1 MCGCV
6 CALWSDRA
14 LPTTKKAAASKA
26 RSYLF
31 AFALSLGGIADILEP
46 RPFRGLCF
54 DDVSASVGDTATE
67 ADVRAAPAPDAGN
80 LGIFAFGGAFVVS
93 RGDIA
98 ALLFRMPD
106 FLFGDC
112 LSLSL
117 LAALLGIGSDALL
130 STTPL

>member
-1 MCGCV
+1 MV
-6 CALWSDRA
+6 
-14 LPTTKKAAASKA
+14 SKA

-31 AFALSLGGIADILEP
+31 AFALSLGGIADIFEP

-54 DDVSASVGDTATE
+54 GDVSASVGNTATE
-67 ADVRAAPAPDAGN
+67 ADVRTASAPNAGN
-80 LGIFAFGGAFVVS
+80 LGTFVFGGAFVVS

-98 ALLFRMPD
+98 VLLFRTPD
-106 FLFGDC
+106 FLFGDG

-117 LAALLGIGSDALL
+117 LAALLGIGSDTLL